1 MVSKKINGGI
11 ELKIGILGAG
21 SWGIA
26 FGNLLIDNSQE
37 VLIWARRKKYVEEVN
52 YTKKTPYL
60 KNIEVKATLTND
72 LKEFLEF
79 TEILVIAVPV
89 QFIRNIFQEIIKYD
103 YKFSL
108 ILNLSKGIEIKTLK
122 RVSEIVKEYFKAPYT
137 VLSGPSHAE
146 EVAKKIPTAV
156 TVAGNNYNF
165 FQKILSNDYFR
176 VYSSEDVTGVEIAGA
191 LKNVMAIAAGILD
204 GFGDWD
210 NSKAALM
217 TRALFE
223 MIKFGKE
230 FGAKEETFFGLAGVG
245 DLMVTCNSKHSR
257 NRKLGELIAKG
268 KSLNEILSLT
278 NMVAEGMFTV
288 QAVKNFSINKNID
301 MPISNEV
308 YEILFNGKDPKKSM
322 VELMRRPLKS
332 EWYI

>member
-1 MVSKKINGGI
+1 M
-11 ELKIGILGAG
+11 KIGILGAG

-156 TVAGNNYNF
+156 TLAGNNYNF

-268 KSLNEILSLT
+268 KSLNEILSST

>member
-1 MVSKKINGGI
+1 M
-11 ELKIGILGAG
+11 KIGILGAG

-268 KSLNEILSLT
+268 KSLNEILLST

-322 VELMRRPLKS
+322 IELMRRPLKS

>member
-156 TVAGNNYNF
+156 TLAGNNYNF

-268 KSLNEILSLT
+268 KSLNEILSST

-322 VELMRRPLKS
+322 IELMRRPLKS

>member
-1 MVSKKINGGI
+1 M
-11 ELKIGILGAG
+11 KIGILGAG

-268 KSLNEILSLT
+268 KSLNEILSST

-322 VELMRRPLKS
+322 IELMRRPLKS

>member
-1 MVSKKINGGI
+1 M
-11 ELKIGILGAG
+11 KIGILGAG

-156 TVAGNNYNF
+156 TLAGNNYNF

-268 KSLNEILSLT
+268 KSLNEILSST

-322 VELMRRPLKS
+322 IELMRRPLKS

>member
-1 MVSKKINGGI
+1 VVSKKINGGI
-11 ELKIGILGAG
+11 KLRIGILGAG

-37 VLIWARRKKYVEEVN
+37 VLIWARRKEYVDKVN
-52 YTKKTPYL
+52 KTKRTPYL

-72 LKEFLEF
+72 LKKFLQF

-89 QFIRNIFQEIIKYD
+89 QFIRNVFQEIKKYD

-122 RVSEIVKEYFKAPYT
+122 RVSEIVEEYFKIPYA

-156 TVAGNNYNF
+156 TIAGNRCEFLQN
-165 FQKILSNDYFR
+165 ILSNDYFR
-176 VYSSEDVTGVEIAGA
+176 VYLSDDIVGIEIAGA

-223 MIKFGKE
+223 MIKFGKL
-230 FGAKEETFFGLAGVG
+230 FGAKEETFFGLSGVG

-257 NRKLGELIAKG
+257 NRRLGELIAKG
-268 KSLNEILSLT
+268 KSLNEILSSS

-288 QAVKNFSINKNID
+288 QAVKNFSKTRNID

-308 YEILFNGKDPKKSM
+308 YEILFNGKDPQKSM
-322 VELMRRPLKS
+322 IELMRRPLKS

>member
-268 KSLNEILSLT
+268 KSLNEILSST

>member
-268 KSLNEILSLT
+268 KSLNEILSST

-322 VELMRRPLKS
+322 IELMRRPLKS

>member
-156 TVAGNNYNF
+156 TLAGNNYNF

-268 KSLNEILSLT
+268 KSLNEILSST

-322 VELMRRPLKS
+322 IDLMRRPLKS

>member
-1 MVSKKINGGI
+1 M
-11 ELKIGILGAG
+11 KIGILGAG

-156 TVAGNNYNF
+156 TLAGSNYNF

-268 KSLNEILSLT
+268 KSLNEILSST

>member
-1 MVSKKINGGI
+1 M
-11 ELKIGILGAG
+11 KIGILGAG

-268 KSLNEILSLT
+268 KSLNEILSST

>member
-1 MVSKKINGGI
+1 M
-11 ELKIGILGAG
+11 KIGILGAG

-108 ILNLSKGIEIKTLK
+108 ILNLSKGIEIETLK

-268 KSLNEILSLT
+268 KSLNEILSST

-322 VELMRRPLKS
+322 IELMRRPLKS